1 MNEQTSSAETTP
13 PCQRIYDYASLEDR
27 WHDVYDRHCRSQS
40 GASYSDFEVPKYLSA
55 WNKRRNSDTSEGE
68 STGSVLSLAELR
80 RAALEGVNTLSG
92 ASASDEGEYRSMP
105 LEGRFDLMPPLT
117 RAERKQRQHVLST
130 PSSCQSTEV
139 SLELSRSPEGPST
152 PVSRAMSPHS
162 ALFGHWATLSSLD
175 PNKFPPAP
183 RTQLLSLPSTPL
195 QNDHSPPKP
204 TPTRDVAITTDSPLS
219 QPGYI
224 GLPTPPLSDVTSK
237 PPSFAC
243 QADMY
248 FTSDQL
254 SPSTL
259 TTPSGISTTSDDILA
274 TNVEVLPPQSQHK
287 LHASFN
293 EVQHLLLRRSSYYN
307 NRGRGSPGRDPTS
320 TFIFPWETRP
330 RHAPGRVFPGD
341 GLPGTPGTVPFTST
355 AVPSTPERIPSGYLS
370 GLPSPF
376 HDIFCSAPNARD
388 DLGGVGKNSSKLHPQ
403 IPPSPLAP
411 SSVLLSESSRKYREA
426 KSEGGGVEDE
436 VGTKDQ
442 GDDQVQSP
450 GESVELTTRRG
461 VLCRS
466 LGVHNDLG
474 NLKGGGVQVESTSGN
489 PPQDVSTTLR
499 HLFLPIPGCHL
510 LYSFTVEDAS
520 VTETHVLQSP
530 SPWSMT
536 SKALE

>member
-1 MNEQTSSAETTP
+1 MNEQISSAESTP

-40 GASYSDFEVPKYLSA
+40 GASNSDFEVPKYLSA
-55 WNKRRNSDTSEGE
+55 WDKRRSSDTSEGE
-68 STGSVLSLAELR
+68 PTGSVLSLAELH
-80 RAALEGVNTLSG
+80 RAALEGVNSLSTLSG
-92 ASASDEGEYRSMP
+92 TSPSDEGEYRSMP

-117 RAERKQRQHVLST
+117 RAERKRQQQASST
-130 PSSCQSTEV
+130 PSSTEASV
-139 SLELSRSPEGPST
+139 ELSQSPERPST
-152 PVSRAMSPHS
+152 PISQAVFPCSTS
-162 ALFGHWATLSSLD
+162 FGRWATLSSPE

-195 QNDHSPPKP
+195 QNDPTPPKP
-204 TPTRDVAITTDSPLS
+204 TPTRDVSITTNLPLS
-219 QPGYI
+219 HI
-224 GLPTPPLSDVTSK
+224 GPPLSKRHAATQSPANL
-237 PPSFAC
+237 PPSFTC
-243 QADMY
+243 QADAY

-259 TTPSGISTTSDDILA
+259 FTPSGTSTISDDISP

-287 LHASFN
+287 LAASFN
-293 EVQHLLLRRSSYYN
+293 PLHEVQHLLLRRSSYYN
-307 NRGRGSPGRDPTS
+307 NNRGRGSPGRDPLSVTPV
-320 TFIFPWETRP
+320 FPWEARP

-370 GLPSPF
+370 VLPSPF
-376 HDIFCSAPNARD
+376 HDIFCNANARD
-388 DLGGVGKNSSKLHPQ
+388 DSGGVGKNSSKLRPH

-436 VGTKDQ
+436 VGMKDQ
-442 GDDQVQSP
+442 RDDHVQSP

-466 LGVHNDLG
+466 IGVHNDTRD
-474 NLKGGGVQVESTSGN
+474 LKDGGVQVELISGN
-489 PPQDVSTTLR
+489 PSQEVSTTFTALVTCSR
-499 HLFLPIPGCHL
+499 MLSTVLCHGGRCIRN
-510 LYSFTVEDAS
+510 
-520 VTETHVLQSP
+520 
-530 SPWSMT
+530 
-536 SKALE
+536 